1 MRVRHPRTAL
11 SITFLVFSLPTLAS
25 AQLANLVPDAL
36 DPQACGGAGCWTN
49 HLRVTDVDGDGD
61 LDIVLVNYADFFGGN
76 NSPQPLVVYAN
87 DGVGAFT
94 NVSSTAVGNFAG
106 NVRQIAIGDVDGDG
120 ALDIYAPSGT
130 GGPHVLFMNDG
141 SGVFTN
147 EASTRLPTGYP
158 RAAAARMGD
167 VDGDG
172 DLDIFVADGYATNG
186 PPYGH
191 VYFNDGTGVFSEAAG
206 TVPDTSAFEDIDDVE
221 FVDVDRDFDL
231 DLIVNPHKGAAAVW
245 INDGT
250 GTFAQGGSMAPPAT
264 TNFHYNVA
272 PCDVDGDGD
281 VDLWIDNIGGS
292 FREQLL
298 INDGSGNFTDETT
311 QRVTGNPSTD
321 DNGVVCVDVDDDGD
335 FDAVVLSL
343 GTAERL
349 LENDGVGN
357 FTFVTGAFPPPT
369 DCTLWGEFGDLNGDD
384 RLDLVTGQGECSSSD
399 EVYLG
404 NGSMP
409 VDTTPPTII
418 LVEQVGSVQTGAM
431 PVVRFAVSDSTV
443 TDEGPR
449 LSRAYALV
457 GPGSPALEVDARF
470 MGGDLFRVQLPA
482 ADSEITFQVCA
493 DDMAGNAS
501 CSDTQTYGDDPVDAG
516 VDSGQ
521 DATED
526 VVDPAEAGDA
536 AADTKPVED
545 ATADATAD
553 TPPPEDASSES
564 GADASSDAGS
574 DSSTDAGE
582 PSTGSDDD
590 GGCSCGQPGGRT
602 SSTGA
607 FALGLLGLILG
618 LARIRSRQAR

>member
-1 MRVRHPRTAL
+1 MAAPHGARFVLRFAPGDLTRRTQFADPRRMRVRPPRTAL
-11 SITFLVFSLPTLAS
+11 SIAFLVLSLPTLAS
-25 AQLANLVPDAL
+25 AQPAQRANLVPDAL

-76 NSPQPLVVYAN
+76 NNPQPLVVYAN
-87 DGVGAFT
+87 DGAGFFT
-94 NVSSTAVGNFAG
+94 NVSSSAVGNFTG

-120 ALDIYAPSGT
+120 APDIYAPSGA

-206 TVPDTSAFEDIDDVE
+206 TVPDTSTFEDIDDVE

-343 GTAERL
+343 GSAERL

-418 LVEQVGSVQTGAM
+418 LVEQVGSVQAGAM

-449 LSRAYALV
+449 LSR
-457 GPGSPALEVDARF
+457 
-470 MGGDLFRVQLPA
+470 
-482 ADSEITFQVCA
+482 
-493 DDMAGNAS
+493 
-501 CSDTQTYGDDPVDAG
+501 
-516 VDSGQ
+516 
-521 DATED
+521 
-526 VVDPAEAGDA
+526 
-536 AADTKPVED
+536 
-545 ATADATAD
+545 
-553 TPPPEDASSES
+553 
-564 GADASSDAGS
+564 
-574 DSSTDAGE
+574 
-582 PSTGSDDD
+582 
-590 GGCSCGQPGGRT
+590 
-602 SSTGA
+602 
-607 FALGLLGLILG
+607 
-618 LARIRSRQAR
+618 